1 MELGL
6 SRIAV
11 ARSHLYPELSQANL
25 QGLPISMVHGK
36 PRENVVLSGGVLQT
50 RITALIE
57 IHEMHFWSLQRVG
70 VRQSSQLKVQRLV
83 TSLE

>member
-6 SRIAV
+6 SRIAI
-11 ARSHLYPELSQANL
+11 ARSHFYPELLQANL
-25 QGLPISMVHGK
+25 QGLPISMVDGK
-36 PRENVVLSGGVLQT
+36 TRENVVLSGGVLQT
-50 RITALIE
+50 RITAHIE
-57 IHEMHFWSLQRVG
+57 IHEMHSWSLQRVG